1 MIKGNP
7 LKSEIRLNAGS
18 LMINYIQEIKQL
30 ETFHYFIGIK
40 INLLQ
45 VHVKALNHTEIRHIK
60 GNINAIIDFLE
71 FVLSKEDNLYI
82 LLYNL

>member
-30 ETFHYFIGIK
+30 ETFHYFIGIR

-45 VHVKALNHTEIRHIK
+45 VHAKALNHTEAKHMK
-60 GNINAIIDFLE
+60 GNIHAIIYCL
-71 FVLSKEDNLYI
+71 
-82 LLYNL
+82 